1 VSRLGFETFDSL
13 SFDPDLGSG
22 LGHDPVA
29 MVKSTERSS
38 LNSRRFITRF
48 QAADTAPVQVV
59 DATTQAQRD
68 AQIVQ
73 ITRRICALDPA
84 VTDAQALALY
94 GTFLKGW
101 M

>member
-1 VSRLGFETFDSL
+1 MSRLGFETFDSL
-13 SFDPDLGSG
+13 SFDPDLDVG
-22 LGHDPVA
+22 LAHDPVA
-29 MVKSTERSS
+29 MVKATERTS

-59 DATTQAQRD
+59 DAATQAQRD

-84 VTDAQALALY
+84 VTDAQALSLY
-94 GTFLKGW
+94 NTFLKGW

>member
-1 VSRLGFETFDSL
+1 MSRLGFETFDSL
-13 SFDPDLGSG
+13 SFDPDLDVG
-22 LGHDPVA
+22 LAHDPVA
-29 MVKSTERSS
+29 MVKATERTS

-59 DATTQAQRD
+59 DAATQAQRD

-84 VTDAQALALY
+84 VTDAQAMSLY
-94 GTFLKGW
+94 NTFLKGW

>member
-1 VSRLGFETFDSL
+1 MSRLGFETFDSL
-13 SFDPDLGSG
+13 SFDPDLDVG
-22 LGHDPVA
+22 LAHDPVA
-29 MVKSTERSS
+29 MVKATERTS

-59 DATTQAQRD
+59 DAATQAQRD